1 MDVFIVTFG
10 VISMF
15 SGILHTFLLCYYI
28 EIKKSNKMSIFE
40 YIVLFPALYLKN
52 FGELAFVF
60 HISKDSSNTNTQE
73 LLRKLIN
80 TNVVV
85 FVAFFLFALIAIFFE

>member
-10 VISMF
+10 IISMF

-28 EIKKSNKMSIFE
+28 EIKKNSKLSMFE

-60 HISKDSSNTNTQE
+60 YVSKDFSNTNTQE

-80 TNVVV
+80 TNVLV
-85 FVAFFLFALIAIFFE
+85 FVSFFLFALVAIFFE